1 MEKTEYRIASV
12 NPERCRP
19 QHCAQE
25 CRKICPVVKMG
36 RQCVEVTKE
45 SKIATISEVQC
56 NGCGQCVKRCP
67 FDAIR
72 IIRLPTALKVDT
84 AHQYGPNSFKLHR
97 LPIPRLGKVLGL
109 IGKNGVGKTTALK
122 ILAGKVKPNLGNF
135 ENPPEW
141 QEIIKTYRGSELQN
155 YLTKLTEEKIAT
167 SVKPQHVELLAK
179 TAPEKTVRELID
191 EKAQLDNRDK
201 IIALLEIGH
210 LLDHPLKALAG
221 GELQR
226 VTIACVC
233 MRNADLYFFDEPCS
247 FLDVKQRL
255 NAAKAIR
262 SLVSM
267 DKYVIVVEHDLSVL
281 DFICNQVCLLYGE
294 PSAYGVVTKPSGVRE
309 GINIYLDGYIP
320 TENMRFRAEPLNFQ
334 IADTVEQVTNV
345 EEEKK
350 HYIPYPSM
358 KKTVGSFAL
367 EVEEGNFTGSEII
380 VLFGQN
386 GTGKSTFIKLLA
398 GKLKPDETAVD
409 FSMVVS
415 YKPQLLATES
425 KMTVSELLNKR
436 AGANWQ
442 SVAFGN
448 EVVKPLSLN
457 PLLTHRLCELSG
469 GELQRVAIAVCLAQ
483 EADLYLLDEPS
494 NFLDVEQRVLIAKVL
509 KRFMRNH
516 KKTAFIV
523 EHDLILA
530 TYLADRVV
538 LFNGTPSVQ
547 TKATAPL
554 AVEKSLEAFLKTLD
568 ITMRTDKTSGRPR
581 INKPGSFRDREQKR
595 QGTWYLARHAQPRDL
610 GVEQMS

>member
-1 MEKTEYRIASV
+1 
-12 NPERCRP
+12 
-19 QHCAQE
+19 
-25 CRKICPVVKMG
+25 
-36 RQCVEVTKE
+36 
-45 SKIATISEVQC
+45 
-56 NGCGQCVKRCP
+56 
-67 FDAIR
+67 
-72 IIRLPTALKVDT
+72 
-84 AHQYGPNSFKLHR
+84 
-97 LPIPRLGKVLGL
+97 
-109 IGKNGVGKTTALK
+109 
-122 ILAGKVKPNLGNF
+122 
-135 ENPPEW
+135 
-141 QEIIKTYRGSELQN
+141 
-155 YLTKLTEEKIAT
+155 
-167 SVKPQHVELLAK
+167 
-179 TAPEKTVRELID
+179 
-191 EKAQLDNRDK
+191 
-201 IIALLEIGH
+201 
-210 LLDHPLKALAG
+210 LKALAG

-233 MRNADLYFFDEPCS
+233 MRNADLYVYFTAWTTNLTVNRYFFDEPCS

-358 KKTVGSFAL
+358 KKTVGSFTL

-425 KMTVSELLNKR
+425 KV
-436 AGANWQ
+436 
-442 SVAFGN
+442 
-448 EVVKPLSLN
+448 
-457 PLLTHRLCELSG
+457 
-469 GELQRVAIAVCLAQ
+469 
-483 EADLYLLDEPS
+483 
-494 NFLDVEQRVLIAKVL
+494 
-509 KRFMRNH
+509 
-516 KKTAFIV
+516 
-523 EHDLILA
+523 
-530 TYLADRVV
+530 
-538 LFNGTPSVQ
+538 
-547 TKATAPL
+547 
-554 AVEKSLEAFLKTLD
+554 
-568 ITMRTDKTSGRPR
+568 
-581 INKPGSFRDREQKR
+581 R
-595 QGTWYLARHAQPRDL
+595 QNY
-610 GVEQMS
+610 